1 MRLVSLEIPPSPP
14 SPGSPIHFPFSYYFF
29 KYLVKC
35 RLQSREFQLSQ
46 LISIFPCAFPPS
58 VSRGRGLAEPPFP
71 PSCICSLFL
80 FIIIVI
86 ISKPDLHHKCVWG
99 VFKDCGLLLW
109 ETGPGLVGFQLPP
122 PSPMH
127 TPRSTTLSPQG
138 LPPLSSRHPPR
149 PQPSTR
155 ENPDPKHNTDA

>member
-29 KYLVKC
+29 KYPVKC

-46 LISIFPCAFPPS
+46 LISIFPCAFPAS
-58 VSRGRGLAEPPFP
+58 VSQGRGLAEPPFP
-71 PSCICSLFL
+71 PARVRSLFL

-86 ISKPDLHHKCVWG
+86 ILKPDLHHKFVWG

-122 PSPMH
+122 LPHAHLQVHHLEPSG
-127 TPRSTTLSPQG
+127 TPTILFSPPTPTPTIHQ
-138 LPPLSSRHPPR
+138 RKPR
-149 PQPSTR
+149 PQTQ
-155 ENPDPKHNTDA
+155 H